1 MIESIDQL
9 TFSGLDRPAM
19 VLGAPLKPLGV
30 IFLSLAIITMPFLL
44 IYGIR
49 AFLILSLIIPVYLIL
64 RFLCEKDENALNVL
78 RYSLKYFKCYR
89 RASTIFSVP
98 TFLPLEYG
106 EDLHVLSK

>member
-78 RYSLKYFKCYR
+78 RYSLKYFKHYR
-89 RASTIFSVP
+89 KANTIFSVP

-106 EDLHVLSK
+106 VDDVLSK